1 MHTVMQNV
9 LVSVPRAAAIWT
21 ILVLFATLSLAGLQ
35 LAGRRGRRPATV
47 PVPVEDIDATQV
59 VALADRPDRAAAAA
73 ATAVAEAEE
82 AAARRRAEWLVAQAE
97 AEQAWAAYEA
107 AETAA
112 RRLEATVTLPAP
124 RTQRTPAEYADR
136 EHFLHRA
143 AMRACAHNALS
154 PVDLTDA
161 LAHRHGWD
169 PRLHPVEQEIALC
182 RAVRDGQRAAE
193 RAAAHRERQAWRAAE
208 DAAEA
213 ARIRRAEALAA
224 VIRATPV
231 VVPAAAR
238 TPVVAGGPVAARA
251 HAWRH
256 ARAAG

>member
-1 MHTVMQNV
+1 MTTVMQNL

-21 ILVLFATLSLAGLQ
+21 ILILFATLSLAGLQ

-59 VALADRPDRAAAAA
+59 VAVADRLDRAAAAA
-73 ATAVAEAEE
+73 ATAAAEAEE
-82 AAARRRAEWLVAQAE
+82 VAAHRRAEWLVVQAE

-107 AETAA
+107 ADTAA
-112 RRLEATVTLPAP
+112 RRLEAAATLPAP

-136 EHFLHRA
+136 EQFLHRA

-169 PRLHPVEQEIALC
+169 PRLHPVEQETALY
-182 RAVRDGQRAAE
+182 RAVRDGRRAAE
-193 RAAAHRERQAWRAAE
+193 RAAIHRERQAWRAAQN
-208 DAAEA
+208 AAEA

-224 VIRATPV
+224 MLRATPV
-231 VVPAAAR
+231 AVPAAVR
-238 TPVVAGGPVAARA
+238 TPVVAGRPVAA

-256 ARAAG
+256 ARVGG